1 MINFKESILMLG
13 RRGLAVFFM
22 FLTSAA
28 MLWAQDVNEKFSMT
42 TQMFL
47 NSLTSSPSAP
57 SSDLSPV
64 QGRLSRRKLPSL
76 WNGPVAEA
84 GMMRPDRRAS
94 QIVAPDT
101 VAGIP
106 YISCFIHLKDA
117 KNLSQ
122 VRSLGVQIEETFDG
136 QDFVTARVPVAELE
150 NLAGIDNVTLIK
162 VARRMRPLTDVARQQ
177 TNTDDLLTLSS
188 DAVGAG
194 VNTLFDG
201 TGVVLGIIDTGIDF
215 QHIAFKDKDGN
226 SRIKRAYVYNGTSSR
241 EYSTITSTS
250 PTTDNNCE
258 DHGTHTA
265 SAAGGSSVKVSGT
278 AVSVTDDHADATFGG
293 MAPGADLYLAG
304 INDLNDASIVT
315 ALKKMVSYADSQ
327 GKPLVVSNSWGSNWG
342 SHDGK
347 SELADLVAQYF
358 GHKHPNHIILFAS
371 SNDAGRSVAG
381 EGGGFFVKG
390 NAVSSSNPLGTIVRS
405 PIYSDADCGY
415 GYMGMLALATS
426 QSKMNCKLHVLNNS
440 TGAVL
445 KSWTIT
451 NNTSSFSGLSTYYS
465 GSMQA
470 SMTYENGS
478 YILAFITDE
487 NGLQAKAYSGTNYT
501 KSKYTLAIEVYPASG
516 TDTVNMWSGDYTY
529 FSNHLTTS
537 DHTWTAGT
545 DDMCVSDEATIPDA
559 ISVGAHVS
567 KKRWRAY
574 NGSYYTSNEY
584 TVGDIA
590 YFSSY
595 ATAELSLTGEA
606 YPCITAPGARIAAG
620 VNHYHTSSVDRD
632 YSYYGGLSTDLVVN
646 SSSSPYGMMEGTSMS
661 TPVAA
666 GIVALW
672 MQAAQSVG
680 MDLTVHDVKDIMQ
693 QTAIHDAYTTTGAN
707 ASHFGNGKI
716 DALAGIQY
724 ILSLSEKPT
733 ILASKASI
741 NFTAN
746 YEPELCKTETFT
758 VRGSNLEADISVALD
773 DPSGNFSVSTQS
785 IPMATAADGTDIIV
799 TWTPTTIGE
808 TAATLTLS
816 SNGVNDV
823 VISLTG
829 KLSAIQTYSLVTD
842 ASTLEDGD
850 KVIVAGFDGDD
861 CYVLGNSQRTNNRE
875 ATNDVTINA
884 DGTLIPGETAQ
895 VITLEKEGSD
905 FLLYVGD
912 GYLYAPSSGSNYLR
926 TETAPD
932 DNGNAKAAISIS
944 NGDATIRFQG
954 TSTRNLLGFNKV
966 NNPKIF
972 SCYGGTSANVLLPRI
987 YRESPIALNN
997 EGRSNT
1003 GTIAAYSGKTVNISL
1018 LGRTF
1023 FKDGSWNTLC
1033 LPFDA
1038 PIAGGPLEG
1047 ADVRA
1052 LYSASLVDDTLTLNF
1067 TEAGVVSAIDAGTP
1081 YIMKW
1086 TNGDNIVNPVFK
1098 NVTVTPDVNEFVS
1111 NDDKVRFVGTYDF
1124 ISFDDEDRNILFM
1137 GETNTLNYPLA
1148 GARIGACHS
1157 YFLLDDDSQVKE
1169 FVLTFDGDPDGI
1181 REIKDGKLKAEEEDV
1196 IYNLAGQRVKG
1207 QGSRINGQLPR
1218 GIYIVGGKKIY
1229 VK

>member
-1 MINFKESILMLG
+1 MKKLLLTLVLTTFALVGFAQTDIDKKMSI
-13 RRGLAVFFM
+13 
-22 FLTSAA
+22 
-28 MLWAQDVNEKFSMT
+28 T

-47 NSLTSSPSAP
+47 KEIKGEIDMSKKPSGHGKG
-57 SSDLSPV
+57 LV
-64 QGRLSRRKLPSL
+64 RQNKLLGRRFY
-76 WNGPVAEA
+76 A
-84 GMMRPDRRAS
+84 
-94 QIVAPDT
+94 APDT
-101 VAGIP
+101 IDGKVYA
-106 YISCFIHLKDA
+106 SCFVRLRDSEATQELEALGVIVQCRFMNGLVTALIPVEKMMEVAAVANVKRINVSPLMHPMTNAAREKTNADDVLTYSNDA
-117 KNLSQ
+117 RAAGLSQ
-122 VRSLGVQIEETFDG
+122 GYDGSGVLLGV
-136 QDFVTARVPVAELE
+136 
-150 NLAGIDNVTLIK
+150 
-162 VARRMRPLTDVARQQ
+162 
-177 TNTDDLLTLSS
+177 
-188 DAVGAG
+188 
-194 VNTLFDG
+194 
-201 TGVVLGIIDTGIDF
+201 IDTGIDF

-226 SRIKRAYVYNGTSSR
+226 SRMKRAYIYNGKSAT
-241 EYSTITSTS
+241 EYAEDKIST
-250 PTTDNNCE
+250 PTTDNSSA
-258 DHGTHTA
+258 DHGTHTC
-265 SAAGGSSVKVSGT
+265 STAGGSSVIVSGNKVT
-278 AVSVTDDHADATFGG
+278 VTDDHANATYGG
-293 MAPGADLYLAG
+293 MAPGSDLYLAG
-304 INDLNDASIVT
+304 IKNLSSTYMSNAMDKII
-315 ALKKMVSYADSQ
+315 SYADANNM
-327 GKPLVVSNSWGSNWG
+327 PVVVSNSWGSQYG
-342 SHDGK
+342 PHDGW
-347 SELADLVAQYF
+347 SDFADVTAKYF
-358 GHKHPNHIILFAS
+358 GDSHPNHICLFAA
-371 SNDAGRSVAG
+371 SNDASKPKDG
-381 EGGGFFVKG
+381 EGGGYHLTK
-390 NAVSSSNPLGTIVRS
+390 NNVSKSNPLAAIVRS
-405 PIYSDADCGY
+405 NSYINTDCGY
-415 GYMGMLALATS
+415 EYDGIIVNAWCPSTNVSEIKCIIYVIDASDGENRGKVLANSGEITPTVAT
-426 QSKMNCKLHVLNNS
+426 
-440 TGAVL
+440 T
-445 KSWTIT
+445 
-451 NNTSSFSGLSTYYS
+451 TSYGTTVTGLSGYYS
-465 GSMQA
+465 GSLYAMKDYVDSDKTQLMLYA
-470 SMTYENGS
+470 DGFDTRKYTGS
-478 YILAFITDE
+478 SYR
-487 NGLQAKAYSGTNYT
+487 
-501 KSKYTLAIEVYPASG
+501 KSNYTLAIEIYPSSSSATIDVWG
-516 TDTVNMWSGDYTY
+516 GNDCYFTDY
-529 FSNHLTTS
+529 LTTTG
-537 DHTWTAGT
+537 HTWTAGD

-595 ATAELSLTGEA
+595 ATAELSPTGEA

-632 YSYYGGLSTDLVVN
+632 YSFYGGLSTDLVVN

-829 KLSAIQTYSLVTD
+829 KLSAIQAYSLVTD

-850 KVIVAGFDGDD
+850 KVIVAGFDGED

-912 GYLYAPSSGSNYLR
+912 GYLYAASSGSNYLR

-987 YRESPIALNN
+987 YREAPIALNN

-1181 REIKDGKLKAEEEDV
+1181 REIRNGKLKAEKEDV

-1207 QGSRINGQLPR
+1207 QGSRVNGQLPR
-1218 GIYIVGGKKIY
+1218 GIYIVGGKKIF